1 MINIIRGT
9 NKMLVGGCVRRETR
23 FREIKGFVGGGGRR
37 CYFSSVLKK
46 MG

>member
-1 MINIIRGT
+1 
-9 NKMLVGGCVRRETR
+9 MLVGGCVRRETR